1 MWRVPRSL
9 TTHIDSPK
17 ELGGRLKAAR
27 EQAGLSQRQL
37 AFPGCTAAYIS
48 RLEAG
53 ARVPSLQMINELA
66 GRLEVSGQWL
76 ATGIEDS
83 SPAPTQL
90 IDAEVAMRLGEI
102 EEAEGIF
109 RAHLEPGDPSRP
121 AAIAGLGQIAF
132 RAELWEQAI
141 DLLEQALSA
150 RHRKTLVDPG
160 AVDSLGRA
168 YANSGALELAI
179 SLFDAALAEATE
191 AGARIEQLRFSVLLA
206 NALIDSGDV
215 GRAATVLADVIS
227 IADGM
232 DDPVAAARV
241 HWSQSRL
248 HSTQGEPQLAS
259 RYARRALEIL
269 ERTEND
275 AYVGMAYHLLAHAEI
290 ASGNGAHALELL
302 ERGRQ
307 LFGHD
312 LGPRDDARFSVD
324 EARALTSLG
333 RNTEAARVA
342 AHALDLMDVLSPGDR
357 GQAYVTLA
365 DVFLAAGDTDRPKML
380 LQQAL
385 ELLRDY
391 GPGPALEAGRR
402 LADLLEQEGDTVGA
416 LRVLKRATAAL
427 SAAAGETSNAR

>member
-1 MWRVPRSL
+1 VPRSL

-17 ELGGRLKAAR
+17 EVGARLKSSR
-27 EQAGLSQRQL
+27 ERAGLSQRQL

-53 ARVPSLQMINELA
+53 ARVPSLQMVNQLA
-66 GRLEVSGQWL
+66 LRLDVSGQWL
-76 ATGIEDS
+76 ATGVEDS
-83 SPAPTQL
+83 APAPTQL
-90 IDAEVAMRLGEI
+90 IDAEVAMRLGEV

-109 RAHLEPGDPSRP
+109 RAHLEQGDPARP
-121 AAIAGLGQIAF
+121 AALAGLGQIAF
-132 RAELWEQAI
+132 RSELWDEAINLLQQAFVM
-141 DLLEQALSA
+141 
-150 RHRKTLVDPG
+150 RHRKALVDPG

-168 YANSGALELAI
+168 YAYSGTLESAI
-179 SLFDAALAEATE
+179 ALFDAALAEASE
-191 AGARIEQLRFSVLLA
+191 AGALVEELRFSVLLA
-206 NALIDSGDV
+206 NALIDSNDF
-215 GRAATVLADVIS
+215 GRAGTVLAAVIG
-227 IADGM
+227 IADRM

-241 HWSQSRL
+241 YWSQSRL
-248 HSTQGEPQLAS
+248 HSMQREPQLAG

-290 ASGNGAHALELL
+290 ANGNGAEALTLL

-307 LFGHD
+307 LFGQE

-324 EARALTSLG
+324 EARALTALG
-333 RNTEAARVA
+333 RNSEAARVA
-342 AHALDLMDVLSPGDR
+342 ARALDLMDVLTPGDR
-357 GQAYVTLA
+357 GQAYVALA

-402 LADLLEQEGDTVGA
+402 LADILEREGDTAGA
-416 LRVLKRATAAL
+416 LQALKRATDASIAPV
-427 SAAAGETSNAR
+427 SERA